1 MSTDRPSENNDSK
14 SLSVFVDEEL
24 TRAHMFAAEDDLH
37 RAFDH
42 LERAHVLGQAST
54 YQHTRVHWRMLQV
67 ALRMRS
73 VREIWGQMIRVI
85 GAVTKTPFGIYP
97 KGNTGGSNVYFFKR
111 MPVPADLQQIL
122 DKAKM
127 N

>member
-1 MSTDRPSENNDSK
+1 
-14 SLSVFVDEEL
+14 
-24 TRAHMFAAEDDLH
+24 
-37 RAFDH
+37 
-42 LERAHVLGQAST
+42 
-54 YQHTRVHWRMLQV
+54 MLKV
-67 ALRMRS
+67 GLRMRS